1 MGMGGIMSEVEL
13 HFGTLCVI
21 IRDDTKELIR
31 IKDIAH
37 QTLLALLPEAE
48 RMLSKENK
56 ANNANVAYDECEEDE
71 ASDKPCAKCQETMNH
86 LYV

>member
-1 MGMGGIMSEVEL
+1 MTEVEL

-21 IRDDTKELIR
+21 IRDDKKELSK

-48 RMLSKENK
+48 KLMKVNK
-56 ANNANVAYDECEEDE
+56 INNANGEVGDECDCEEE
-71 ASDKPCAKCQETMNH
+71 SCSPEQICGKCRDVMNH
-86 LYV
+86 LYG

>member
-1 MGMGGIMSEVEL
+1 MSEVEL

-21 IRDDTKELIR
+21 IRDDKKELLK

-56 ANNANVAYDECEEDE
+56 INNANGECEDCEDE
-71 ASDKPCAKCQETMNH
+71 GCSFDKPCGKCQETMNH
-86 LYV
+86 LYG